1 MARFSS
7 VVDGTGERGF
17 FDGEGPFV
25 DEASQ
30 KRGLVRLERGGG
42 EEGRLFSLDRGR
54 REEKVAIEDG
64 SADEEEV
71 ERGFAKEEIE
81 RPEDRPN
88 IVA

>member
-1 MARFSS
+1 M
-7 VVDGTGERGF
+7 
-17 FDGEGPFV
+17 
-25 DEASQ
+25 
-30 KRGLVRLERGGG
+30 RLERGGG